1 MDHDA
6 VLKLLAGQPDSYTS
20 GEEISRA
27 LGVSRTA
34 VWKYISDLRRSGYD
48 IEAHP
53 RLGYRLQGRPDKLL
67 PTEVRSGLKTARLG
81 QAVHYF
87 ATITSTNDVARD
99 LAERG
104 APEGT
109 LVVAEEQRSGRGRRG
124 RAWASPPGVGIWASL
139 VLRPDFLPSQAPLLT
154 LTAAVAGAEAIHQVT
169 GLTAGIKWPN
179 DLLLGGRKVAG
190 ILMELSAE
198 LDAVLYVILG
208 IGINVNTAAFP
219 AEIAPV
225 ATSLYREAGRSVS
238 RRELLQAFLER
249 FEYWYDRLPE
259 EAEAL
264 RNRWRELS
272 VTLGRR
278 VTVIS
283 PQFTVAGVARNID
296 REGALLLETETGDLV
311 RILSGDVSLR

>member
-1 MDHDA
+1 MDQDA
-6 VLKLLAGQPDSYTS
+6 LLALLAGEKGGYTS

-27 LGVSRTA
+27 LRVSRTA
-34 VWKYISDLRRSGYD
+34 VWKYINDLRQSGYD

-53 RLGYRLQGRPDKLL
+53 RLGYRLLARPDKLL
-67 PTEVRSGLKTARLG
+67 PAEVRHGLKTARLG
-81 QAVHYF
+81 QAVHHF
-87 ATITSTNDVARD
+87 ETITSTNDVAKD

-109 LVVAEEQRSGRGRRG
+109 LVVAEEQKSGRGRRG
-124 RAWASPPGVGIWASL
+124 RAWSSPPRVGIWASL
-139 VLRPDFLPSQAPLLT
+139 LLRPAFLPSQAPLLT
-154 LTAAVAGAEAIHQVT
+154 LTAAVAGAEAIRRVT

-179 DLLLGGRKVAG
+179 DLLIGGRKVAG

-198 LDAVLYVILG
+198 QDVVLYVILG
-208 IGINVNTAAFP
+208 IGINVNTPSFPGELAAL
-219 AEIAPV
+219 
-225 ATSLYREAGRSVS
+225 ATSLYQERGESVS

-249 FEYWYDRLPE
+249 FEFWYDRLPG

-264 RNRWRELS
+264 RSRWRELS

-278 VTVIS
+278 VTVTA
-283 PQFTVAGVARNID
+283 PTFTVSGLARNID